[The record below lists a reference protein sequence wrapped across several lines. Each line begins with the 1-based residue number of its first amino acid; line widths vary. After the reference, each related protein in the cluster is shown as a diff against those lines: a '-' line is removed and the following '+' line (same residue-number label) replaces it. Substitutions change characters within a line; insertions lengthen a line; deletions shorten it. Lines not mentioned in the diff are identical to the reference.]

1 MTVLCLG
8 ISHTTA
14 PLSVRERLAYD
25 ATALEMALTRATAK
39 RADARW
45 PLAELAIL
53 STCHRVELY
62 AVARDADDDA
72 DRSFAA
78 LADFLAET
86 RDVDRAQFQSYAE
99 RLSGVDA
106 VAHLCS
112 VAAGLCSVVLGESE
126 VLGQVDRAHEAAER
140 VGAAGPVLSMLFRT
154 AVRAGRRA
162 RAETEIG
169 RNPASIGSI
178 AVELAER
185 LAPDLRGHNVLV
197 VGAGKMGARAAAAL
211 GVRGDWQITVVNR
224 TYHRAQ
230 ELAGAS
236 NGRGMSVELLREGI
250 AWADVVITST
260 GAPHTI
266 IGPALVHDA
275 MAGRPERPLICI
287 DIAVPRDV
295 DPAVRAVS
303 GVRLF
308 DIDDLRDRAECGM
321 AERRAEIPRV
331 EQIVREQTAAFERWR
346 RSTAFEPL
354 LRELRQHAEAIRR
367 RELERVLQRL
377 PMLDDAAREQV
388 EHLSQSLMNRLLHEP
403 TRRLRHE
410 GSNGAA
416 ESYARMARELF
427 GLERETRN
435 EEVR

>member
-8 ISHTTA
+8 LSHATA
-14 PLSVRERLAYD
+14 PLSIRERLAYD
-25 ATALEMALTRATAK
+25 TAALEMALKCATRR
-39 RADARW
+39 RAETPW
-45 PLAELAIL
+45 PVAELAIL

-62 AVARDADDDA
+62 AVARADDDA
-72 DRSFAA
+72 DVCFAA
-78 LADFLAET
+78 LADFLADT
-86 RDVDRAQFQSYAE
+86 REVDRAHFELHAQ
-99 RLSGVDA
+99 RLRGVDA

-112 VAAGLCSVVLGESE
+112 VAAGLCSIVLGESE
-126 VLGQVDRAHEAAER
+126 VLGQVDRAYQAAER

-169 RNPASIGSI
+169 RNPASIGSV

-185 LAPDLRGHNVLV
+185 VAIDLRGRNVLV

-211 GVRGDWQITVVNR
+211 GARGDWHITVVNR

-236 NGRGMSVELLREGI
+236 NGRGMSVEFLREGI

-266 IGPALVHDA
+266 ISPALVRDA
-275 MAGRPERPLICI
+275 MAERPERPLICI

-295 DPAVRAVS
+295 DPAVRNLP
-303 GVRLF
+303 GVRVF
-308 DIDDLRDRAECGM
+308 DVDDLRDRVECGM

-331 EQIVREQTAAFERWR
+331 EQIVCEQTASFERWR
-346 RSTAFEPL
+346 RSTALEPL
-354 LRELRQHAEAIRR
+354 LRELRQHADAIRH
-367 RELERVLQRL
+367 RELEHALERL
-377 PMLDDAAREQV
+377 PMLDDAARDQIERFSV
-388 EHLSQSLMNRLLHEP
+388 SLMNRLLHEP

-410 GSNGAA
+410 GSNGHA
-416 ESYARMARELF
+416 EAYARMARELF
-427 GLERETRN
+427 GLRIED
-435 EEVR
+435 